1 MDLLQRED
9 SFSFIHSYL
18 LVVKV
23 GQMFSIM
30 QHKCQA
36 IGKLLPGI
44 CGERDFAPTIRGLRS
59 TVLLTIKGLCVLNGI
74 FFPFEPAA
82 LCLN

>member
-9 SFSFIHSYL
+9 SFSFIHSCL

-23 GQMFSIM
+23 GQMFSII

-36 IGKLLPGI
+36 I
-44 CGERDFAPTIRGLRS
+44 RGASARNLWG
-59 TVLLTIKGLCVLNGI
+59 KGL
-74 FFPFEPAA
+74 
-82 LCLN
+82 LCSHYQRAEVHGLAVN